1 MATYKRFEDLPIWQE
16 ARAFS
21 KRIFEVSKNG
31 DFAKEYRLCSQIHA
45 SSGSIM
51 DNIAEGFER
60 DGNGEFK
67 QYLFI
72 AKGSCGETRSQIYR
86 AYDYGFLDETTFEE
100 LKDQSV
106 EISQSI
112 SNFIDYLQNTDIKG
126 LKYKK
131 SNNPDKSWNSEIRN
145 LEIYYIYG

>member
-16 ARAFS
+16 AR
-21 KRIFEVSKNG
+21 V
-31 DFAKEYRLCSQIHA
+31 
-45 SSGSIM
+45 
-51 DNIAEGFER
+51 
-60 DGNGEFK
+60 NGEFR

-86 AYDYGFLDETTFEE
+86 AYDSGFLVGTTFEE
-100 LKDQSV
+100 LKNQSV

-126 LKYKK
+126 LRYKNPGQPK
-131 SNNPDKSWNSEIRN
+131 S
-145 LEIYYIYG
+145 

>member
-16 ARAFS
+16 ARVFS
-21 KRIFEVSKNG
+21 KRIFEVSKKG

-86 AYDYGFLDETTFEE
+86 AYEDTFEE
-100 LKDQSV
+100 LKNQSV

-112 SNFIDYLQNTDIKG
+112 SNFIEYLQNTEIKG

-131 SNNPDKSWNSEIRN
+131 PDQPKS
-145 LEIYYIYG
+145 

>member
-21 KRIFEVSKNG
+21 KSIFDVSKKG
-31 DFAKEYRLCSQIHA
+31 EFAKEYRLCSQIHA

-72 AKGSCGETRSQIYR
+72 AKGSCGETRSQLYR
-86 AYDYGFLDETTFEE
+86 AYDYGFLDENTFEE
-100 LKDQSV
+100 LKNQSI

-126 LKYKK
+126 IKYKK
-131 SNNPDKSWNSEIRN
+131 PDQSKS
-145 LEIYYIYG
+145 

>member
-21 KRIFEVSKNG
+21 KKVFEVSKKG
-31 DFAKEYRLCSQIHA
+31 DFAKEFRLCSQIRA

-60 DGNGEFK
+60 DGNGEFR
-67 QYLFI
+67 QFLFI

-86 AYDYGFLDETTFEE
+86 AFDYGFIDENTFEE
-100 LKDQSV
+100 LKNQSL

-112 SNFIDYLQNTDIKG
+112 SNFIDYLQNTEIKG

-131 SNNPDKSWNSEIRN
+131 PDQPKS
-145 LEIYYIYG
+145 

>member
-21 KRIFEVSKNG
+21 KKVFEVSKKG
-31 DFAKEYRLCSQIHA
+31 DFAKEFRLCSQIRA

-60 DGNGEFK
+60 DGNGEFR
-67 QYLFI
+67 QFLFI

-86 AYDYGFLDETTFEE
+86 AFDYGFIDENTFEE
-100 LKDQSV
+100 LKNQSL

-112 SNFIDYLQNTDIKG
+112 SNFIDYLQNTEIKG

-131 SNNPDKSWNSEIRN
+131 PDQPRS
-145 LEIYYIYG
+145 

>member
-21 KRIFEVSKNG
+21 KRIFEVSKKG
-31 DFAKEYRLCSQIHA
+31 EFAKEYRLCSQIHA

-86 AYDYGFLDETTFEE
+86 AYDYGFLDETTFEG
-100 LKDQSV
+100 LKNQSV

-112 SNFIDYLQNTDIKG
+112 SNFIDYLQSTEIRG

-131 SNNPDKSWNSEIRN
+131 PNNPDKS
-145 LEIYYIYG
+145 

>member
-131 SNNPDKSWNSEIRN
+131 SNNPDKS
-145 LEIYYIYG
+145 

>member
-21 KRIFEVSKNG
+21 KRIFDVSKKG
-31 DFAKEYRLCSQIHA
+31 EFSKEYRLCSQIHA

-86 AYDYGFLDETTFEE
+86 AYDYGFLDENTFKE
-100 LKDQSV
+100 LKSQSV

-131 SNNPDKSWNSEIRN
+131 PDQHQS
-145 LEIYYIYG
+145 